1 MSNTDVPNKKPAVV
15 SRLAL
20 SSHQSHQNKYNIP
33 QKSGQGSKSSQ
44 HRSVLNTS
52 SAATATT
59 AAKKPC
65 RRRIRQQV
73 THTTTALTVGRVVVK
88 SRWLSERRTA
98 LVNRRCE
105 SRGFTQAY
113 TTLVDRA
120 DPKKYDFVQTVTTK
134 IWRKGLPPGLKPNE
148 TRTGKRTHVIPSPT
162 ATAVPQPLDR
172 PVYQKTK
179 LQKINK

>member
-20 SSHQSHQNKYNIP
+20 SSHQSHQNKYNIQ

-105 SRGFTQAY
+105 RVYAGIH
-113 TTLVDRA
+113 
-120 DPKKYDFVQTVTTK
+120 DFGRQGRPQKVRLCTDGNHENLAKRSAARV
-134 IWRKGLPPGLKPNE
+134 E
-148 TRTGKRTHVIPSPT
+148 TE
-162 ATAVPQPLDR
+162 
-172 PVYQKTK
+172 
-179 LQKINK
+179 